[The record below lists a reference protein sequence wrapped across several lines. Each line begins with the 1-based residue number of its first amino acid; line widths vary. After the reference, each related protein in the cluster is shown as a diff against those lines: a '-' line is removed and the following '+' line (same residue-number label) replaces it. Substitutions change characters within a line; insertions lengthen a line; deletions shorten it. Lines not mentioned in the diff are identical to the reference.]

1 MLGWHAVFAARLL
14 AWPQQSPR
22 RSPSALRPQGLQDH
36 RVAHATNC
44 CHSRL
49 APADA
54 LALPGLLWRK
64 GARVAGLGGRSH
76 QRRRGGLVGVPT
88 GRRQRPWSPD
98 HAVGPV
104 VSQCRRHSD
113 PAGARALL
121 PRLHRTFPQRHAL
134 TTPGQT
140 LCGGNA
146 LAFSTSLRQ
155 SGLRRQPSRRQRPEQ
170 RPEEAG
176 GEEAPLLAALEQHSR
191 AGRKGQSSTAPC
203 SAPGGGPEEFKL
215 I

>member
-1 MLGWHAVFAARLL
+1 M
-14 AWPQQSPR
+14 
-22 RSPSALRPQGLQDH
+22 
-36 RVAHATNC
+36 
-44 CHSRL
+44 
-49 APADA
+49 
-54 LALPGLLWRK
+54 
-64 GARVAGLGGRSH
+64 
-76 QRRRGGLVGVPT
+76 GVPT

-121 PRLHRTFPQRHAL
+121 PHLHRNFPQRHAL

-176 GEEAPLLAALEQHSR
+176 GEEAPLLAALEQHNR

-203 SAPGGGPEEFKL
+203 SAPGGGPQEFTTHFESSETL
-215 I
+215 MVVWMSIAQWVHLFSSGCNLGSNPQVAIYTCVLCSFMFVIHVLLSLHF